1 MLFLARENHLQ
12 QVLDGPVRLQ
22 GMSQRLCP
30 GDVIAVAPP
39 LAFPAQD
46 ARVFEF
52 PDNPLHGPL
61 GDTDRHRDFTEGDVR
76 LARQT
81 DQDMGVVGQKG
92 PAGAIGRGGSHL
104 FCPAPDQ
111 IDHLATYALDFVY
124 CVS

>member
-1 MLFLARENHLQ
+1 MLLAREDHFQ

-52 PDNPLHGPL
+52 PHDPLHGPL
-61 GDTDRHRDFTEGDVR
+61 GDADRHRDFTEGDVR

-81 DQDMGVVGQKG
+81 DQDVGVVGQKG
-92 PAGAIGRGGSHL
+92 PAGALGRRKSHL
-104 FCPAPDQ
+104 FCPNLERIGPL
-111 IDHLATYALDFVY
+111 ITYAFDFVY